1 MRKARLLLVAGVAL
15 GCLVVIGAHSNF
27 VAQAQPQVPKED
39 ASSQPPP
46 DIKVG
51 VRVIFGSHADSRSRW
66 KYTDNDRSPLVV
78 QVKGNWVQLK
88 GIEPSGVGLDGIP
101 CWVNF
106 ASVDWYVV
114 VPK

>member
-1 MRKARLLLVAGVAL
+1 MRRTTLLLVAGLAL
-15 GCLVVIGAHSNF
+15 GCLVVIGAHTGF
-27 VAQAQPQVPKED
+27 VAQAQPQIPKED
-39 ASSQPPP
+39 ASGRTPP

-51 VRVIFGSHADSRSRW
+51 AFGSHADSRSRW
-66 KYTDNDRSPLVV
+66 NYTDNDKSPLVV

-88 GIEPSGVGLDGIP
+88 GIQPSGLGLDGIP

-106 ASVDWYVV
+106 ASVDWYAV